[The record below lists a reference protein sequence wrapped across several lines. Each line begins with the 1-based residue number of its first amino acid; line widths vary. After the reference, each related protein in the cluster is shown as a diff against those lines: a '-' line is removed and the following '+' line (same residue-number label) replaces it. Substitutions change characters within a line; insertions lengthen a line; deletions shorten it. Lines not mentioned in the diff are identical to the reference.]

1 MTRTTL
7 PAGFEVAAVLVSAG
21 RHTLLD
27 TAEAGIL
34 FSARTAVDDRVRVLA
49 VSKEGIRT
57 RIDFR
62 SATTAVAELFSAA
75 EENRGSDV
83 ALEVLL
89 TADGNGM

>member
-7 PAGFEVAAVLVSAG
+7 PAGFEVAAVLVAPE

-27 TAEAGIL
+27 TADAGL
-34 FSARTAVDDRVRVLA
+34 RVSASRAVDAVLN
-49 VSKEGIRT
+49 EGIRT

-62 SATTAVAELFSAA
+62 SITTAVAEVFLTVEEKEGFVVAA
-75 EENRGSDV
+75 KV
-83 ALEVLL
+83 VM